1 MGQKKTKTEK
11 RAIKIVDGYI
21 TVEIVHRKK
30 QSRDK
35 GKVSSFL
42 RTLKEKRK
50 RNDRMERR
58 TPADYGEEAG

>member
-1 MGQKKTKTEK
+1 MVQKNTKTEK

-30 QSRDK
+30 QARDK
-35 GKVSSFL
+35 GKVGNFL

-50 RNDRMERR
+50 QNVRMERR
-58 TPADYGEEAG
+58 DPIDYGEEAG